1 MRETGSIYRI
11 SDIEKDERPRER
23 LLREGPAALSN
34 AELLAILLRVGTDKE
49 NAIDLAGHILIE
61 FNGLGGLQRIS
72 VAELT
77 AIHGI
82 GEAKACQIKAAIEL
96 GYRLATLMPEEKPV
110 ISSPEIV
117 ASLFMLE
124 LGAKV
129 QENLWVLILDMK
141 NKLIAKEELYVGS
154 LNASTVRIGELF
166 RGAIQRHAASIILIH
181 NHPSGD
187 PTPSA
192 EDLAMTRAAVQAGK
206 LLDIAVLDHIV
217 IGQGRYQS
225 IKTLQGSLFPG

>member
-1 MRETGSIYRI
+1 MMRNPLFRPQWSICQRV
-11 SDIEKDERPRER
+11 
-23 LLREGPAALSN
+23 SN
-34 AELLAILLRVGTDKE
+34 KHTSSSGNFRSCFLV
-49 NAIDLAGHILIE
+49 
-61 FNGLGGLQRIS
+61 QS
-72 VAELT
+72 W
-77 AIHGI
+77 
-82 GEAKACQIKAAIEL
+82 
-96 GYRLATLMPEEKPV
+96 V

>member
-49 NAIDLAGHILIE
+49 NAIDLAGYILIE
-61 FNGLGGLQRIS
+61 FNGLGGLQRTS

-77 AIHGI
+77 AIYGI

-166 RGAIQRHAASIILIH
+166 RGAIQRNAASIILIH